1 MVVPRLQAAVVLV
14 VLLPQYMAH
23 QQLVDQDSNTAS
35 AVQQN
40 IMLVVEVVD
49 LTAQV
54 VQAAESVVVVMD
66 LPMTKAQQAVLMVL
80 VAAAVV

>member
-1 MVVPRLQAAVVLV
+1 MDALLRPVAVELV

-23 QQLVDQDSNTAS
+23 QQLVDQDFNTAS

-40 IMLVVEVVD
+40 IMLVVEVED

-54 VQAAESVVVVMD
+54 VQAAGSVVVVMD

-80 VAAAVV
+80 GEAAVV